1 MNKNTS
7 LPTKERNI
15 RMYQHNHETETEI
28 IMGCK
33 NAEREG
39 SEMSAVKETEL
50 EWYDDRVKTVN
61 SKAMENPHSSADTD
75 NDEWVELLAD
85 EKEYE
90 YDTPKKIYGYLNR
103 HVWKQ
108 DEAKKAAAIIVYK
121 CLRGIRDNAM
131 FIGPTGCGKTYIW
144 RCLKEVFPDRIEIVD
159 GSSITQDG
167 WKGTTKWK
175 DLLKFP
181 AALQNKGAILVVD
194 EADKMLAPKF
204 SNYENVSHHIQA
216 EALKMMEGSS
226 VQIES
231 GDVTYRVDTSQISF
245 VLCGA
250 FSGKAHDKANRCCE
264 KQIGFGSVVNADVKP
279 YENPLTEQDL
289 IGFGVMPEFLGR
301 IQRLVSLKPMSME
314 DYYEMISSAGSVL
327 RRIERHYNAEIRLSP
342 ERQHELATQAYHS
355 GLGIRGMEN
364 RIRRLVDDALFERC
378 DTREFSF

>member
-1 MNKNTS
+1 MNEDTN
-7 LPTKERNI
+7 LQTKERSA
-15 RMYQHNHETETEI
+15 RMYQHNHETEI
-28 IMGCK
+28 KVIMGCK

-39 SEMSAVKETEL
+39 SEMGAVKETER
-50 EWYDDRVKTVN
+50 EWYDDRVKTVS
-61 SKAMENPHSSADTD
+61 SKATENLCSAPDTD
-75 NDEWVELLAD
+75 DDEWAELLAH

-90 YDTPKKIYGYLNR
+90 YDTPKKIYDYLNR
-103 HVWKQ
+103 QVWKQ

-121 CLRGIRDNAM
+121 CLHGIRDNAM
-131 FIGPTGCGKTYIW
+131 FIGPTGCGKTHIW
-144 RCLKEVFPDRIEIVD
+144 RCLKEVFPDKIELVD

-175 DLLKFP
+175 DLLKFS

-204 SNYENVSHHIQA
+204 SNHENVSHSIQA
-216 EALKMMEGSS
+216 EALKMMEGSI
-226 VQIES
+226 VQVES
-231 GDVTYRVDTSQISF
+231 GDVAYRVDTSQISF

-250 FSGKAHDKANRCCE
+250 FSDKAHDKASRCCE
-264 KQIGFGSVVNADVKP
+264 KQIGFGSVVNAEVKP

-289 IGFGVMPEFLGR
+289 IDFGVMPEFLGR
-301 IQRLVSLKPMSME
+301 IQRLVSLKPMTME

-342 ERQHELATQAYHS
+342 ERQQEIAAQAYHS
-355 GLGIRGMEN
+355 GLGIRSMEN
-364 RIRRLVDDALFERC
+364 RIRLLVDDALFERC